1 MPPMGSPPLESKT
14 TPPPP
19 LKNEAPFQEMILR
32 KKSGKSETVINTC
45 VSLKNNTG
53 KNGGHSTECLVLLRN
68 YVNKTAD
75 QFNSLYIN
83 MWLSSLNIFEKN

>member
-1 MPPMGSPPLESKT
+1 MPLMGSPPLENKT

-45 VSLKNNTG
+45 VSLKTTLEKMADIPQN
-53 KNGGHSTECLVLLRN
+53 VLF
-68 YVNKTAD
+68 Y
-75 QFNSLYIN
+75 
-83 MWLSSLNIFEKN
+83 